1 MSKYLATERSRMK
14 PIYHLVS
21 QPSQAHHKAMDI
33 VEKYAVKT
41 FEAEVKRVVER
52 PELFNQINNLNYEN
66 TMIETI

>member
-1 MSKYLATERSRMK
+1 ME
-14 PIYHLVS
+14 
-21 QPSQAHHKAMDI
+21 I

-52 PELFNQINNLNYEN
+52 PELFNQINNMNYEN